1 MTGQMSPAGIR
12 KRREDAG
19 LSRREMA
26 ERAGLPISRVWAAE
40 REAGKPV
47 DTETYNT
54 IMHVLDEA
62 ERLQAQMESET
73 QPAPEPQPAPAKA
86 GGRHKAK
93 AIDPRWE
100 AVSVVI
106 RKLQDAAEAPQTIT
120 RLRDVLRSAAT
131 ELDDIVKETV

>member
-47 DTETYNT
+47 DTDTYNT

-62 ERLQAQMESET
+62 ERT
-73 QPAPEPQPAPAKA
+73 QPAEAPAEPEPQPAPAKA
-86 GGRHKAK
+86 GRHKAK
-93 AIDPRWE
+93 VADQRWDAVAI
-100 AVSVVI
+100 VI
-106 RKLQDAAEAPQTIT
+106 RKLQEAAEAPQTIT
-120 RLRDVLRSAAT
+120 RLRDVVRSAAT
-131 ELDDIVKETV
+131 ELDDIVKETA